1 MTMTGNT
8 LSVKEVATRLNVT
21 EETVRRWCR
30 AGELGHYKLGN
41 SIHIKDNDLKEYIN
55 NLYRPRQQ

>member
-1 MTMTGNT
+1 MTEDK
-8 LSVKEVATRLNVT
+8 LSVKEVATRLSVT

-30 AGELGHYKLGN
+30 AGELGHYKIGN
-41 SIHIKDNDLKEYIN
+41 NIRVKEDDLQEYIE

>member
-1 MTMTGNT
+1 MTEKT

-30 AGELGHYKLGN
+30 AGELGHFKIGN
-41 SIHIKDNDLKEYIN
+41 TIRVQEEDLKEYIE
-55 NLYRPRQQ
+55 NLYRPRRGQR